1 MSHIILVSGG
11 VKSGKSEFAE
21 YLASKEK
28 YVTYIA
34 LSEKRPNDN
43 LWKKKIRIHQ
53 LRRPK
58 NWKLIETEDLI
69 PIIKEDKGILL
80 IDSLGGFISN
90 SLKIKEDEWKNYLNN
105 FLYFLESYKSKIIIV
120 GEQTGWGLMSEYE
133 IGNLYTD
140 RLGVCLKE
148 ITKISKENW
157 ITNHEILQLKKLL
170 ALWLILG

>member
-28 YVTYIA
+28 DVTYIA
-34 LSEKRPNDN
+34 LSETRPKDKS
-43 LWKKKIRIHQ
+43 WEEKIRIHQ
-53 LRRPK
+53 SRRPK
-58 NWKLIETEDLI
+58 SWKLIETENLI
-69 PIIKEDKGILL
+69 PIIKVEKGILL
-80 IDSLGGFISN
+80 IDSLGGFIVN
-90 SLKIKEDEWKNYLNN
+90 SLKIKEEDWKNCLNN
-105 FLYFLESYKSKIIIV
+105 LLYYLESYKSKIIIV

-157 ITNHEILQLKKLL
+157 ITINGKAIKLDNMFFEIPN
-170 ALWLILG
+170 

>member
-28 YVTYIA
+28 KVTYVA
-34 LSEKRPNDN
+34 LSEIRPNDIS
-43 LWKKKIRIHQ
+43 WKKKILIHK

-58 NWKLIETEDLI
+58 NWKLIETENLI
-69 PIIKEDKGILL
+69 PIIKVDKGVLL
-80 IDSLGGFISN
+80 IDSLGGFIVN
-90 SLKIKEDEWKNYLNN
+90 NLKKKEDEWNNSLNN
-105 FLYFLESYKSKIIIV
+105 LLCYLASYKSKIIIV
-120 GEQTGWGLMSEYE
+120 AEQTGWGLVSEYE

-140 RLGVCLKE
+140 RLGICLKE

-157 ITNHEILQLKKLL
+157 ITINGKAIQLDNMFFEIPK
-170 ALWLILG
+170 

>member
-28 YVTYIA
+28 NVTYIA
-34 LSEKRPNDN
+34 LSEIRTEDK
-43 LWKKKIRIHQ
+43 LWKEKIKIHQ

-58 NWKLIETEDLI
+58 SWKLIETENLI
-69 PIIKEDKGILL
+69 PIIKVDKGILL
-80 IDSLGGFISN
+80 IDSLGGFVVN
-90 SLKIKEDEWKNYLNN
+90 SLKIKEDEWEDCLNN
-105 FLYFLESYKSKIIIV
+105 LLYYLESYKSKIIIV

-133 IGNLYTD
+133 IGNLYND

-157 ITNHEILQLKKLL
+157 ITINGKAIKLDNMFFEIPK
-170 ALWLILG
+170 

>member
-1 MSHIILVSGG
+1 MSHIILISGG

-28 YVTYIA
+28 DVIYIA
-34 LSEKRPNDN
+34 LSENRPKDE
-43 LWKKKIRIHQ
+43 LWKEKIKIHQ

-58 NWKLIETEDLI
+58 SWKLIETENLI
-69 PIIKEDKGILL
+69 PIIKMDKGILL
-80 IDSLGGFISN
+80 IDSLGGFIVN
-90 SLKIKEDEWKNYLNN
+90 SIKRNEDDWKNCLNN
-105 FLYFLESYKSKIIIV
+105 LLYYLDSYKSKIIIV

-133 IGNLYTD
+133 IGNLYTE

-157 ITNHEILQLKKLL
+157 ITINGKAIKLDNMFFEIPK
-170 ALWLILG
+170 